1 MPSDLPAGSAETAPA
16 AHGSGAVLLTVGGLA
31 AAFAVASCCGLPF
44 ILATLGLGTAWL
56 YGVAVFAAPHRAGL
70 LAAAAICLVGGTVLL
85 WRQRQV
91 LASCAPGGVC
101 TKPTVRA
108 LTTVGLLA
116 GFVLLY
122 LGYAYA

>member
-1 MPSDLPAGSAETAPA
+1 MRSYFSTKPPETALPAR
-16 AHGSGAVLLTVGGLA
+16 GSGAVLLTASGLA

-56 YGVAVFAAPHRAGL
+56 YGVAVLAAPHRQAL
-70 LAAAAICLVGGTVLL
+70 LAVAAICLVGGVILL
-85 WRQRQV
+85 WRQRRSS
-91 LASCAPGGVC
+91 AGCAPGGVC
-101 TKPTVRA
+101 TKPAVRA
-108 LTTVGLLA
+108 LTTVGLLV

>member
-1 MPSDLPAGSAETAPA
+1 MPSDHPAASAESTPA
-16 AHGSGAVLLTVGGLA
+16 ARGGGAVLLTAGGLA

-56 YGVAVFAAPHRAGL
+56 YGVAVLAAPHRAAL
-70 LAAAAICLVGGTVLL
+70 LAAAAICLVGGSVLL
-85 WRQRQV
+85 WHQRQTPV
-91 LASCAPGGVC
+91 RCASGSVC
-101 TKPTVRA
+101 NRPAVRA

>member
-1 MPSDLPAGSAETAPA
+1 MPADVPAGSAETAPVA
-16 AHGSGAVLLTVGGLA
+16 RGSAAVLLTASGLS

-44 ILATLGLGTAWL
+44 ILATFGLGTAWL
-56 YGVAVFAAPHRAGL
+56 YGVAVLAAPHRVAL
-70 LAAAAICLVGGTVLL
+70 LAAAAICLAGGTTLL
-85 WRQRQV
+85 WRQRRT
-91 LASCAPGGVC
+91 ASVCIPGSIC
-101 TKPTVRA
+101 TTPAVRG

>member
-1 MPSDLPAGSAETAPA
+1 MPSDLSAGSADTAPLA
-16 AHGSGAVLLTVGGLA
+16 RGGGAVLLTAGGLA

-56 YGVAVFAAPHRAGL
+56 YGVAVLAAPHRAAL
-70 LAAAAICLVGGTVLL
+70 LAAAAICLVGGAVLL
-85 WRQRQV
+85 WRQRQSP
-91 LASCAPGGVC
+91 ASCASSGVC
-101 TKPTVRA
+101 TKPAVRA

>member
-1 MPSDLPAGSAETAPA
+1 MPSDLSSRSPKTASPAR
-16 AHGSGAVLLTVGGLA
+16 GSGAVLLTAGGLA
-31 AAFAVASCCGLPF
+31 VAFAVASCCGLPF

-56 YGVAVFAAPHRAGL
+56 YGVAVFAAPHRAVL
-70 LAAAAICLVGGTVLL
+70 LAAATICLVGGAVLL
-85 WRQRQV
+85 WRQRRT
-91 LASCAPGGVC
+91 LSLCAPGGIC
-101 TKPTVRA
+101 TKPAIRG